1 MHVPCKALG
10 QPVQMM
16 LIEPAALTQPVILT
30 PDQNRELENALA
42 QLLLSA
48 LQPSSQPMSKGGKDV
63 VEDHA

>member
-1 MHVPCKALG
+1 MHLPRKALG

-16 LIEPAALTQPVILT
+16 LIEHAVPVQPVILN
-30 PDQNRELENALA
+30 PDQNRELESALA

-48 LQPSSQPMSKGGKDV
+48 LQPSSQSMNKGGEDV

>member
-1 MHVPCKALG
+1 MHVPRKALE

-16 LIEPAALTQPVILT
+16 LIEPAVLTHPVILS

-42 QLLLSA
+42 QLLLFA
-48 LQPSSQPMSKGGKDV
+48 LQPLPQPMSKGGQDV

>member
-1 MHVPCKALG
+1 MHVFRKALG

-16 LIEPAALTQPVILT
+16 LIDPSTVVAPVILS
-30 PDQNRELENALA
+30 PDQNRELESALA

-48 LQPSSQPMSKGGKDV
+48 FEPSQPASKGEENV

>member
-1 MHVPCKALG
+1 MHVPPKALG

-16 LIEPAALTQPVILT
+16 LIGPAGQVVTLSPGEK
-30 PDQNRELENALA
+30 RELESALA

-48 LQPSSQPMSKGGKDV
+48 LQPLPQPVSKGGEDV

>member
-1 MHVPCKALG
+1 MHVSRKALG

-16 LIEPAALTQPVILT
+16 LIEPAALVQPIILS
-30 PDQNRELENALA
+30 PDQNRELESALA

-48 LQPSSQPMSKGGKDV
+48 FQLSPQPASKRGEDV